1 MIVFL
6 NMQDIVLETDFIFM
20 LSVTFFQPV
29 LVKDLAV
36 IVREFNFELTLIFIE
51 AGCTTAFF
59 LICDIYFGFIKTQK
73 YKMYL

>member
-59 LICDIYFGFIKTQK
+59 FN
-73 YKMYL
+73 M